1 MKTQADLVR
10 GWLRKADSD
19 LTNAGLCIE
28 REQALLTP
36 LLPDILKS
44 SHRSQLESWLVSN
57 AWPGLHTAFVKYRS
71 P

>member
-28 REQALLTP
+28 REQARETAA
-36 LLPDILKS
+36 
-44 SHRSQLESWLVSN
+44 Q
-57 AWPGLHTAFVKYRS
+57 AWGAAMTIRDFVVER
-71 P
+71 PPEEMRQG